1 MPTPDE
7 TTAAVDDDEL
17 DGCDLDFTEDPDD
30 DLTAALRALSPT
42 GDPAEVEAMAAL
54 FGGADDGA

>member
-1 MPTPDE
+1 MAPPDSPP
-7 TTAAVDDDEL
+7 ASDDDEL
-17 DGCDLDFTEDPDD
+17 DGCELDFTEDPDD

-54 FGGADDGA
+54 FRGAGDGA